1 MRKKITFVK
10 GGNGGVTAKVTLPKE
25 FLEALKISKGDE
37 VDITL
42 ENGKI
47 IIAKVEKNM
56 VNEVLKKDFDCCN
69 KVLKE
74 YNVTDELKKE
84 CLDILALERE
94 FNLDEIKQKNKKEK
108 SSYANGFYEGSIIFI
123 NRLLDKKL
131 KDTVDEGYSMQIVE
145 EALNRL
151 YKLQVINEEIFSDEY
166 DIEIV
171 KTYESYCSA
180 EDTNEIAIIR
190 RKDEKD
196 KKFEYVFINLD
207 TLEYEL
213 NYKPTSKELELFDNE

>member
-1 MRKKITFVK
+1 MKKTVSFVK
-10 GGNGGVTAKVTLPKE
+10 GGRGGFTAKVTLPKE
-25 FLEALKISKGDE
+25 FLKVLKISKGDE
-37 VDITL
+37 VDNTL

-47 IIAKVEKNM
+47 IIEKMEKNM

-171 KTYESYCSA
+171 KTYESYCSV

-196 KKFEYVFINLD
+196 KKFEYIFINLD

-213 NYKPTSKELELFDNE
+213 DYKPSNKELELFDNE

>member
-42 ENGKI
+42 ENGRI
-47 IIAKVEKNM
+47 IIEKAGIDM
-56 VNEVLKKDFDCCN
+56 YVNEVLKKDFDYCN
-69 KVLKE
+69 EVLKK
-74 YNVTDELKKE
+74 YNITDELKNE

-94 FNLDEIKQKNKKEK
+94 FNLDEIKRKNEEEK
-108 SSYANGFYEGSIIFI
+108 SSYVNGFYEGSIVFI
-123 NRLLDKKL
+123 SRLLDKKL
-131 KDTVDEGYSMQIVE
+131 KATVETGHDMQEVEG
-145 EALNRL
+145 ALSRL
-151 YKLQVINEEIFSDEY
+151 YKIKNTNEEVFEDSF

-171 KTYESYCSA
+171 KTYEAPCSA
-180 EDTNEIAIIR
+180 EDVEEIAVIA

-196 KKFEYVFINLD
+196 KEFEYVRINLD

-213 NYKPTSKELELFDNE
+213 SYKPNEKELELF